1 MADAAAR
8 REPAYDPHE
17 LIQQLFKVVFD
28 SSPIGIGICDADLR
42 IVVVNAAWAAMDG
55 RSTEDHKGKTVREVL
70 NVQDCPVEAVM
81 SSVLMTGEAVFGLE
95 VTAKVPA
102 RSRVGQWIVNL
113 IPLKDDSGKTTHV
126 GSITLETTPTMGFE
140 SFLVARG
147 GRLHRASEK
156 HEEPAQSALEH
167 LSPREIEVARLLA
180 DGKSNK
186 EIASALNISV
196 RTVETYRKRIMEKL
210 DIHSLVDLVRLAFHN
225 RIPRD

>member
-1 MADAAAR
+1 MADAAAK
-8 REPAYDPHE
+8 REPDSHE

-42 IVVVNAAWAAMDG
+42 IVVVNTAWAAMDG
-55 RSTEDHKGKTVREVL
+55 RAPEDHKGKTVREVL
-70 NVQDCPVEAVM
+70 NVPGCPVEAVM
-81 SSVLMTGEAVFGLE
+81 NAVLTSGEAVFGLE

-113 IPLKDDSGKTTHV
+113 IPLKDDRGRTTHV
-126 GSITLETTPTMGFE
+126 GSITLETTPRMGFE

-147 GRLHRASEK
+147 GGLHRASASSEK
-156 HEEPAQSALEH
+156 HTEPSRSALEY

-186 EIASALNISV
+186 EVASALKISV
-196 RTVETYRKRIMEKL
+196 KTVETHRNRIMKNL
-210 DIHSLVDLVRLAFHN
+210 NMRSFAQLVRFAVQTGLV
-225 RIPRD
+225 R